1 MIMER
6 ISAENEIEL
15 IESAAQCLQEKIN
28 MLRDNLEMVDEEGAD
43 SDFIENQLS
52 DYSDIVDSLEE
63 LLESLRS
70 YEE

>member
-15 IESAAQCLQEKIN
+15 IESAAQGLQEKIN